1 MITRLKSKSI
11 VLFAILGGVILGL
24 AIVWFYRRSEPNLI
38 DAASGMEATSF
49 DRRPSFVGLKQMPD
63 TSLRPF
69 ALTLHEGRLLVSYL
83 STDRIDEF
91 SDKLDYRRT
100 FRLVGGGDAS
110 ITGLAIEG
118 DRMYAVDFGSGE
130 LLIADY
136 ESGKLLHSF
145 GYYPGRKNRMKLVS
159 VTLAGGNVYAT
170 DVATKQILVISPSTV
185 PGVRDEW
192 ELILHFPRSSAKD
205 FQLQYPTCVAAT
217 PDGRLVVGD
226 AGNKNVKAF
235 TCNGR
240 PAHDFEKEGEAS
252 LTAPMGIAIDN
263 LPSPKLLAMADTVF
277 NPSGVFDQGRIHVV
291 DAVQARV
298 KVFDALGSYVLSYGD
313 ELRQPNGIAIDQS
326 RRLIFITDAWLR
338 AIVVYKY

>member
-11 VLFAILGGVILGL
+11 LLFAILGGVVLGL
-24 AIVWFYRRSEPNLI
+24 AIVWFYDRAERNLI
-38 DAASGMEATSF
+38 DVASRMEATSF
-49 DRRPSFVGLKQMPD
+49 DRRPLFVGVKQMPD

-69 ALTLHEGRLLVSYL
+69 AVTLHEGRLLVSYL

-91 SDKLDYRRT
+91 SDRLEYRRT
-100 FRLVGGGDAS
+100 FRLLGGEGAS

-118 DRMYAVDFGSGE
+118 DRMYAVDFRSGE

-136 ESGKLLHSF
+136 QSGKLLHSF

-159 VTLAGGNVYAT
+159 VTLSAGNVYAT
-170 DVATKQILVISPSTV
+170 DVATKQVLVISPSTV
-185 PGVRDEW
+185 PDVRDEW

-205 FQLQYPTCVAAT
+205 FELEYPTCVTAT
-217 PDGRLVVGD
+217 PDGRLLVGD
-226 AGNKNVKAF
+226 AGNKSVKAF

-240 PAHDFEKEGEAS
+240 PAHHFEKEGEAS

-263 LPSPKLLAMADTVF
+263 LPSPKLLAIADTVF
-277 NPSGVFDQGRIHVV
+277 HPSGVYEQGRIHVV

-298 KVFDALGSYVLSYGD
+298 KVFDALGSYVFSYGD
-313 ELRQPNGIAIDQS
+313 ELRQPNRIAIDHS
-326 RRLIFITDAWLR
+326 RRLIFIADAWLR
-338 AIVVYKY
+338 AIVLYKY